1 MIQNFSE
8 TKSIFGSI
16 LSELRDVKV
25 QKDSMRFRRNLER
38 LGELLA
44 YEVSKK
50 LEYKQVSVTTPLGE
64 ATEYQLIEQPILAAI
79 LRAGLPMHQ
88 GFLSIFDKAESA
100 FVSAYRKHITNDEFE
115 IHVEYVAS
123 PSFENKALIIVD
135 PMLATGSSMV
145 SVYKTLLQ
153 QGNPS
158 KLFIVAAIASPE
170 AIDYLKTQ
178 LPESTHYYIGAID
191 QELTSQAYIVP
202 GIGDAGD
209 LAFGIKC

>member
-64 ATEYQLIEQPILAAI
+64 ANEYQLIEQPILATI

>member
-1 MIQNFSE
+1 MVQNFSE

-16 LSELRDVKV
+16 LSELRDVQI
-25 QKDSMRFRRNLER
+25 QKDAMRFRRNLER

-50 LEYKQVSVTTPLGE
+50 LDYKQVSVTTPLGE
-64 ATEYQLIEQPILAAI
+64 ATEYQLTEQPILATI

-170 AIDYLKTQ
+170 ALDYLKTQ
-178 LPESTHYYIGAID
+178 LPESTNYYIGAID
-191 QELTSQAYIVP
+191 QELTSQSYIVP

>member
-1 MIQNFSE
+1 MVQNFSE

-16 LSELRDVKV
+16 LSELRDVQI
-25 QKDSMRFRRNLER
+25 QKDAMRFRRNLER

-50 LEYKQVSVTTPLGE
+50 LDYKQVSVTTPLGE
-64 ATEYQLIEQPILAAI
+64 ASEYQLTEQPILATI

-170 AIDYLKTQ
+170 ALDYLKTQ
-178 LPESTHYYIGAID
+178 LPESTNYYIGAID

>member
-64 ATEYQLIEQPILAAI
+64 ATEYQLIEQPILATI

>member
-64 ATEYQLIEQPILAAI
+64 ATEYQLIEQPILATI

-100 FVSAYRKHITNDEFE
+100 FVSAYRKHITNYEFE